1 MKIGILGGTFDPPH
15 IGHLILASE
24 ALDQLS
30 LSQVLWLLTPCPPH
44 KTEQKITAL
53 AHRQRMVELAI
64 EDNPGFTLSTVDI
77 DRPSPHF
84 AVDTMK
90 ILRKQAPEIEYHY
103 LMGLDSLN
111 DLPAWHT
118 PAEFVRSCDHIVV
131 MLRQGESVDIPRLE
145 TKIPHLEE
153 KLIFLRTPVMDISGS
168 DIRLR
173 VASGKSFRY
182 FIPEKVFRYIQE
194 NHLYLD

>member
-30 LSQVLWLLTPCPPH
+30 LGQVLWVLTPYPPH
-44 KTEQKITAL
+44 KTQHKITTL
-53 AHRQRMVELAI
+53 SHRQRMVELAI
-64 EDNPGFTLSTVDI
+64 EGNPGFTLSRVDI

-90 ILRKQAPEIEYHY
+90 LLRKQAPDVEYHY

-111 DLPAWHT
+111 DLTAWHT
-118 PAEFVRSCDHIVV
+118 PVEFVRSCDQVVV
-131 MLRQGESVDIPRLE
+131 MLRNGESIDIPRLAA
-145 TKIPHLEE
+145 KIPHLEA
-153 KLIFLRTPVMDISGS
+153 KLTFLRTPVMDISGS
-168 DIRLR
+168 DIRSR
-173 VASGKSFRY
+173 VASGKPFQY
-182 FIPEKVFRYIQE
+182 FVPEKVFRYIHE